1 MAPLGAGGAIPGSDD
16 ARPTSLIALK
26 MDAAIPLS
34 VTTST
39 LPASGTPETPA
50 SSRTRRNCDATD
62 ASVAADRSEPLIP
75 RDPFSTG
82 TAAVRP
88 NKNE

>member
-1 MAPLGAGGAIPGSDD
+1 MD
-16 ARPTSLIALK
+16 AR
-26 MDAAIPLS
+26 IPLS

-62 ASVAADRSEPLIP
+62 VSAAADRSEPSIP

-82 TAAVRP
+82 NTAVRP
-88 NKNE
+88 NKKEQRSDCSCVSEMIAPQTEASMF